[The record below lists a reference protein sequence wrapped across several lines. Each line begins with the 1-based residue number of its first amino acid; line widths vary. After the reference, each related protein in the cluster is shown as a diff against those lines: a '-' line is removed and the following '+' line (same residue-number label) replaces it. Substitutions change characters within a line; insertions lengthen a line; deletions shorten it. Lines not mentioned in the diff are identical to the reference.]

1 MSQYYKSIILSIFI
15 GIITLLLIYS
25 ADRIVGNKFNKIYA
39 GWNTEGYRGELK
51 KEKDKNTKR
60 IIALGGSTTFGYGTK
75 SNESWPFLLE
85 QKFISNNKDVDIVNL
100 GGLSH
105 GIWAIYKDIIH
116 YEYLNYDYVIIFNGY
131 NDVNPNIL
139 AQYSKRHNNPI
150 FKNFGY
156 LPTLDVYIYEKIA
169 LLLYGDL
176 EKFYANKYN
185 EADDIFV
192 FDSNKKQL
200 TEEENQKLQKKLEK
214 LFIEKQI
221 GTKEQIDQVD
231 DKKKLDLEIDQ
242 AMVRK
247 PDGSIEEPFKDYI
260 DEYTKVLDYLTKK
273 NVKIIVIHQPD
284 LDNVILDL
292 QKKKVESLLLNYPDV
307 LVLNFRNLIDLEDKK
322 LSTDGMHLTYDGNKI
337 ISDEIYKNLK
347 NIF

>member
-1 MSQYYKSIILSIFI
+1 MSQYYKSIILSIFTV
-15 GIITLLLIYS
+15 IITLLLIYS

-39 GWNTEGYRGELK
+39 GWNKHGYRGELK
-51 KEKDKNTKR
+51 KEKNKNTKR

-85 QKFISNNKDVDIVNL
+85 QKFISNSKDVDIVNL

-139 AQYSKRHNNPI
+139 AKYSKRHNNPF

-214 LFIEKQI
+214 LF
-221 GTKEQIDQVD
+221 D
-231 DKKKLDLEIDQ
+231 DKKNLDLQLDQ

-247 PDGSIEEPFKDYI
+247 ADGSIEEPFKDYI
-260 DEYTKVLDYLTKK
+260 DEYSKVLDSLTKK

-292 QKKKVESLLLNYPDV
+292 QKKKVDSLLLNYPDV

-322 LSTDGMHLTYDGNKI
+322 LSLDGMHLTYEGNKI